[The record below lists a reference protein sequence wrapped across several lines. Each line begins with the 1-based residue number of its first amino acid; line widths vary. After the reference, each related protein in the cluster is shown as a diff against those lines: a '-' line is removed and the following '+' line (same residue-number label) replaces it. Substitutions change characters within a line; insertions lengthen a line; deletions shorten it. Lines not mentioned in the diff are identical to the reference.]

1 VPGLTGLRDR
11 LAERALLWRA
21 QHGRRSERER
31 ATAYWAGLRGY
42 HLQSDDDPHALERSG
57 LVADVVAEHGI
68 ASLLELGTNTGR
80 NLAVVRERHPDV
92 RVCGLDVNER
102 ALDHA
107 RARHPDIEFRHQ
119 DVNAWSEPPG
129 RWDAALT
136 MSVLDHIPD
145 DACEAL
151 AGTLARTVRFV
162 ICVEL
167 FDGGD
172 GERALFKYS
181 RDTRALFERHGAR
194 TVRWELAAV
203 GQYDTAQSPL
213 WLYVGAFGTTG

>member
-1 VPGLTGLRDR
+1 MTLRER
-11 LAERALLWRA
+11 IAERALEWRA
-21 QHGRRSERER
+21 RRGRGSEAQR
-31 ATAYWAGLRGY
+31 ATDFWARLPAY
-42 HLQSDDDPHALERSG
+42 HLSNDDDPLALERSA
-57 LVADVVAEHGI
+57 LVAVVK
-68 ASLLELGTNTGR
+68 
-80 NLAVVRERHPDV
+80 ERHPEV

-102 ALDHA
+102 ALEHA
-107 RARHPDIEFRHQ
+107 RRRRPDVEFRRQ
-119 DVNAWSEPPG
+119 DVNAWQEAPG
-129 RWDAALT
+129 SWDAALT

-151 AGTLARTVRFV
+151 AGNLARTVRFV

-194 TVRWELAAV
+194 TLRWELCPV
-203 GQYDTAQSPL
+203 GQYDPAKSPL
-213 WLYVGAFGTTG
+213 WLYVGAIDAS